1 MRLRLLLVATALV
14 ASPVA
19 AQVAGPNAR
28 AAGMGF
34 AYGAVARGFAAG
46 FWNPANLGQQG
57 NPGFSLGLPNV
68 AVDYGSDPIP
78 FSEFKKYEGEFIDD
92 EVKSDWLD
100 QIGPNGSLVIH
111 GRGDIG
117 EIGLSVGPVALT
129 LGTVGSMQADLPH
142 DAVEVL
148 LYGNA
153 GQDGNGTD
161 TLGFT
166 DGQFTSWAA
175 SRAGASIGIPIGHHL
190 SVGITGKYVAGHGI
204 VAGRDGEA
212 RLTPDTTTIRFPVI
226 ILVDENNPVQN
237 TGWGIDLGAAWRSE
251 EGRLRVS
258 FAAYDVSNT
267 FKFDPTKGRAT
278 TGAAYIS
285 VDSSSSDFD
294 DVDLADA
301 SDSVKAAARRIADE
315 AIFAPSYRLAAA
327 YKPNGRITL
336 AADALIRTGGEFSLQ
351 GGLGNEYSLGAELRF
366 IPLIPIRGG
375 IHTQDDGMGFNAG
388 AGLDFGFLKV
398 DGAIGKRANGGYAY
412 AVGVTMIGQ

>member
-1 MRLRLLLVATALV
+1 MRARSLIVLAALF
-14 ASPVA
+14 AAAPAA

-46 FWNPANLGQQG
+46 FWNPANLGQPG
-57 NPGFSLGLPNV
+57 NPGFTLGLPNI
-68 AVDYGSDPIP
+68 AVDYASDPIP
-78 FSEFKKYEGEFIDD
+78 FSEFKEYEGEFIDSA
-92 EVKSDWLD
+92 VKSDWL
-100 QIGPNGSLVIH
+100 QRIGPDGSLVMH

-117 EIGLSVGPVALT
+117 EIGISVGPVALT

-148 LYGNA
+148 LFGNA
-153 GQDGNGTD
+153 GEDGNGTD

-175 SRAGASIGIPIGHHL
+175 SRAGASIGLSFGRL
-190 SVGITGKYVAGHGI
+190 SVGITGKYVVGHGI

-212 RLTPDTTTIRFPVI
+212 RLTADTTTIRFPVI
-226 ILVDENNPVQN
+226 ILVDEDNPIQADGYGV
-237 TGWGIDLGAAWRSE
+237 DLGAAWRSE
-251 EGRLRVS
+251 SGKLRLS
-258 FAAYDVSNT
+258 FAAYDVTNT

-278 TGAAYIS
+278 TGTAYIS
-285 VDSSSSDFD
+285 VDSAASDFE

-301 SDSVKAAARRIADE
+301 SDSVQAAARRIADE
-315 AIFAPSYRLAAA
+315 AVFLPSYRFAAA
-327 YKPNGRITL
+327 YKPNGRITI
-336 AADALIRTGGEFSLQ
+336 AADALIRTGDELSLQ

-388 AGLDFGFLKV
+388 AGLDLGFLKV
-398 DGAIGKRANGGYAY
+398 DGAVGKRANGGYAY
-412 AVGVTMIGQ
+412 AVGVTLIGQ